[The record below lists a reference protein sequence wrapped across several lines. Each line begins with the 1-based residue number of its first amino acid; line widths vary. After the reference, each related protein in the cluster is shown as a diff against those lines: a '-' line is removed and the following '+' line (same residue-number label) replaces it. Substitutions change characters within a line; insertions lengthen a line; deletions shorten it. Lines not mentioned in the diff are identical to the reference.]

1 MNKLSSFITHQ
12 TFIDFIIRFI
22 AKKGNKFKSNVI

>member
-12 TFIDFIIRFI
+12 TFIDFIIRFL
-22 AKKGNKFKSNVI
+22 AKKEIGLKQT